1 MYVCIY
7 LSTNLSIY
15 LSNLSIY
22 ISIYIPI
29 DRSIHRYIYL
39 FIYLCIYL
47 SILVLWNIW
56 PEFITF
62 PPKLPYVLFTY
73 IWIKPTFCEKHH
85 SCPDFRFCSTAMCN
99 VTTMPLSRT
108 QQCKNA
114 FHVCHGQNVV
124 WSHVPGLM
132 TIPQCG
138 QFAQVLMMA
147 HIILLAIP
155 SSEPTK
161 HILIY
166 KHSTGFSCRLVSL
179 LGVSVS
185 QLSCPKTH
193 RCFLNYCS

>member
-1 MYVCIY
+1 MRYRG
-7 LSTNLSIY
+7 LSISIY
-15 LSNLSIY
+15 LY
-22 ISIYIPI
+22 WFY
-29 DRSIHRYIYL
+29 
-39 FIYLCIYL
+39 
-47 SILVLWNIW
+47 VLWNIW

-73 IWIKPTFCEKHH
+73 IWIKPTSCEKHH

-166 KHSTGFSCRLVSL
+166 KHSPGFSCRFVSL